1 MLGPGF
7 QLFDDARNRR
17 LPAARDR
24 ELLGDRGQLPLAQ
37 RVLPDGL
44 IAADN
49 CGQFPARPF
58 QDVDDAVGLV
68 EVVTQ
73 VLPRMCT
80 ASDGLYFAR
89 ALNRPPQ

>member
-1 MLGPGF
+1 MLEPGF

-37 RVLPDGL
+37 RVLPDAL

-49 CGQFPARPF
+49 CRQFPARRSKMLMTP
-58 QDVDDAVGLV
+58 LV
-68 EVVTQ
+68 SS
-73 VLPRMCT
+73 R
-80 ASDGLYFAR
+80 S
-89 ALNRPPQ
+89 